1 MGDALAQKVTQNNA
15 PRHECVTPKALVQW
29 GFTSK
34 VTQVTQFCK
43 EVVTRTRVG
52 ELLQRCVTVCSA
64 SPFGLDERDEQNK
77 LDEQEYRT

>member
-1 MGDALAQKVTQNNA
+1 MGDALAQLVTQGDTLKCG
-15 PRHECVTPKALVQW
+15 CVTRYVLVLRVV
-29 GFTSK
+29 TSK

-64 SPFGLDERDEQNK
+64 SPFELNE
-77 LDEQEYRT
+77 